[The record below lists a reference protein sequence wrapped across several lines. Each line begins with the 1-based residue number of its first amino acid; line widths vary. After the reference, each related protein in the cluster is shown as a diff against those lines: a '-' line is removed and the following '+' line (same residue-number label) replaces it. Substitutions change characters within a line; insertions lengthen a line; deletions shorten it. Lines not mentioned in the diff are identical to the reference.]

1 MKNHFYCPKCNSFL
15 DVGEN
20 VIFTVKSQN
29 GHQGLVLL
37 SPELGNYN
45 VQTNPRFEIEK
56 GQKYEFYCPV
66 CNTELASEVNEN
78 LTHLH
83 MVDQENNEYEVMFS
97 KIAGEKSTYTLI
109 GENVNMYGDDY
120 GNYID
125 FINLSH
131 VK

>member
-1 MKNHFYCPKCNSFL
+1 MKNHFYCPKCQCYL
-15 DVGEN
+15 DIEDKL
-20 VIFTVKSQN
+20 IFAVKSPDGN
-29 GHQGLVLL
+29 RGLVAL
-37 SPELGNYN
+37 SPELGDYN
-45 VQTNPRFEIEK
+45 VKTNPHFNVEK
-56 GQKYEFYCPV
+56 GKKYEFYCPV

-97 KIAGEKSTYTLI
+97 KIAGEQSTYTLI
-109 GENVNMYGDDY
+109 GENVSMYGEDS

-125 FINLSH
+125 FINLSS

>member
-1 MKNHFYCPKCNSFL
+1 MKNHFYCPKCKSYL

-20 VIFTVKSQN
+20 VIFTVKAQN
-29 GHQGLVLL
+29 GHKGLVLL

-45 VQTNPRFEIEK
+45 VETNPRFEIEK

-83 MVDQENNEYEVMFS
+83 MVDQQNNEYEVMFS